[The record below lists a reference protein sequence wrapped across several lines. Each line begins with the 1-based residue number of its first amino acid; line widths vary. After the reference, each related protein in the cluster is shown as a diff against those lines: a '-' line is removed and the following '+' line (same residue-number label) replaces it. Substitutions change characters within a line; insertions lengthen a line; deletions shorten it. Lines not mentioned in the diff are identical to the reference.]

1 MAIVGLVDSVNK
13 TIFYLFFKAA
23 MAIHVIKKC
32 LYPGITTS
40 QLDDAAA
47 EMAITMTTLHPDY
60 GKLAS
65 RIAISNLH
73 KQTKEKFS
81 GKFC

>member
-1 MAIVGLVDSVNK
+1 M
-13 TIFYLFFKAA
+13 
-23 MAIHVIKKC
+23 IKKN

-47 EMAITMTTLHPDY
+47 KMAITMTNIHPDY
-60 GKLAS
+60 EQLAA

-81 GKFC
+81 GKYI

>member
-1 MAIVGLVDSVNK
+1 MAIL
-13 TIFYLFFKAA
+13 
-23 MAIHVIKKC
+23 VIKKC

-47 EMAITMTTLHPDY
+47 EMAITMTTIHPDY
-60 GKLAS
+60 EKLAA

-81 GKFC
+81 GKCFH

>member
-1 MAIVGLVDSVNK
+1 MAIR
-13 TIFYLFFKAA
+13 
-23 MAIHVIKKC
+23 VIKKC
-32 LYPGITTS
+32 LFPGITTA

-47 EMAITMTTLHPDY
+47 KMAISMTNIHPDY
-60 GKLAS
+60 EKLAA

-81 GKFC
+81 GKYHSYSICSIDIVTQSIIIM

>member
-1 MAIVGLVDSVNK
+1 M
-13 TIFYLFFKAA
+13 
-23 MAIHVIKKC
+23 IKKC
-32 LYPGITTS
+32 LYAGITTS

-47 EMAITMTTLHPDY
+47 EMAITMATVHPDY
-60 GKLAS
+60 EKLAA

-81 GKFC
+81 GTYFL

>member
-1 MAIVGLVDSVNK
+1 
-13 TIFYLFFKAA
+13 

-40 QLDDAAA
+40 QLDEAAA
-47 EMAITMTTLHPDY
+47 EMAITMTTIHPDY
-60 GKLAS
+60 EKLAS

-73 KQTKEKFS
+73 KQTKDKFS
-81 GKFC
+81 GKYYEYIIYRKRYVKTYAYKCYNES

>member
-1 MAIVGLVDSVNK
+1 
-13 TIFYLFFKAA
+13 

-47 EMAITMTTLHPDY
+47 EMAITMTTIHPDY
-60 GKLAS
+60 GKLAA
-65 RIAISNLH
+65 RIAVSNLH
-73 KQTKEKFS
+73 KQTKNEFS
-81 GKFC
+81 GKYYEVILY

>member
-1 MAIVGLVDSVNK
+1 
-13 TIFYLFFKAA
+13 

-47 EMAITMTTLHPDY
+47 EMAITMTTIHPDY
-60 GKLAS
+60 EKLSA

-73 KQTKEKFS
+73 KQTKDKFS
-81 GKFC
+81 GKYSYCI

>member
-1 MAIVGLVDSVNK
+1 M
-13 TIFYLFFKAA
+13 
-23 MAIHVIKKC
+23 IKKC

-47 EMAITMTTLHPDY
+47 EMAITMTTIHPDY
-60 GKLAS
+60 DKLAA

-73 KQTKEKFS
+73 KQTNEIFS
-81 GKFC
+81 GKFK

>member
-1 MAIVGLVDSVNK
+1 
-13 TIFYLFFKAA
+13 

-40 QLDDAAA
+40 QLDEAAA
-47 EMAITMTTLHPDY
+47 EVAITMTTIHPDY
-60 GKLAS
+60 EKLAA

-73 KQTKEKFS
+73 KQTKDTFS
-81 GKFC
+81 GKYPESA